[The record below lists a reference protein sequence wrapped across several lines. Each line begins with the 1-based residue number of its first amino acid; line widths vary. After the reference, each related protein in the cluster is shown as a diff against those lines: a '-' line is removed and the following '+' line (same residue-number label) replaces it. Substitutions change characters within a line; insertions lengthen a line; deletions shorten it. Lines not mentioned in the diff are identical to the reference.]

1 MLWSSVWISVVV
13 ESFFRNPLII
23 EHIYTVCGNEK
34 VITKINLKYS
44 KTVDFTL
51 LIYFRSY
58 LYKVFSIF
66 VFGFF
71 LFLAVLFMVLC
82 FTCCLLQTKIC
93 VLRLVKQTRYNY
105 ISSVYVYSYIS
116 VYIFVSKNILFS

>member
-13 ESFFRNPLII
+13 ESFFRTPLII

-71 LFLAVLFMVLC
+71 C
-82 FTCCLLQTKIC
+82 F
-93 VLRLVKQTRYNY
+93 
-105 ISSVYVYSYIS
+105 
-116 VYIFVSKNILFS
+116 